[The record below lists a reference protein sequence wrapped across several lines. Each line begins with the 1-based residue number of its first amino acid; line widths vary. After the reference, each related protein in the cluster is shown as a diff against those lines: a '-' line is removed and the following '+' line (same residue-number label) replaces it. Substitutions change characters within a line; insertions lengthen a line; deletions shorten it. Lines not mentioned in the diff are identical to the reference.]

1 MNISRPS
8 PVPPTLSRGDKA
20 TAEREES
27 RTLSWFLL
35 TEWAP
40 SSEWVFSLA
49 DQFSDRQHRDWK
61 MRRRTM
67 KCGRCI
73 VIRDD
78 NGSMISQDF
87 LSVLFQ
93 TVTKKGWCYKDD
105 DCSSW
110 FFLVNIRISK
120 KSPRNGVRHPSLDSC
135 SSGLVFNFPPDD
147 LQLWYLVWSQSQES
161 R

>member
-1 MNISRPS
+1 MVSGALVTQSGAVCPPTYNIPTLRLVINCEKLRNNYEYFPAQPS
-8 PVPPTLSRGDKA
+8 PAHTEQRISGPTQAETRHEA
-20 TAEREES
+20 TAQREES

-87 LSVLFQ
+87 LSVFLQ
-93 TVTKKGWCYKDD
+93 KVTKKG
-105 DCSSW
+105 
-110 FFLVNIRISK
+110 
-120 KSPRNGVRHPSLDSC
+120 
-135 SSGLVFNFPPDD
+135 
-147 LQLWYLVWSQSQES
+147 
-161 R
+161 